1 MQRERVIDRRA
12 HRVSEFSSIAN
23 FLNVDGVPAGIS
35 TIMSGG
41 LPIDL
46 LVSPAAS
53 RTTIC
58 FFHGAV
64 EPHFTLPVLSGLGIS
79 GGIEANRVF
88 ISDPSLIL
96 DEELMLAWY
105 AGNKHQPALQSDI
118 TAVLKKVTA
127 SLESERVVFFGGSG
141 GGFAALYFA
150 HHFENSLAIVFN
162 PQTSIERYSENAVRD
177 FVRFAF
183 DDDVSHQGMLSELP
197 RTVTHDL
204 CGLYATP
211 TSAQIAYMQ
220 NLNDKDH
227 TEHHLLPFLKAVDSK
242 TKVHLLGEQWRD
254 GHTPPPKEFLS
265 HLLNLVASSAD
276 WSEGFAPFGFKN
288 LEGMSVKDAESLHT
302 LRKLNEVSSE

>member
-1 MQRERVIDRRA
+1 MQRERMIDRKA

-23 FLNVDGVPAGIS
+23 FLNVDEVPAGIS

-53 RTTIC
+53 RTTVC
-58 FFHGAV
+58 FFHGAI
-64 EPHFTLPVLSGLGIS
+64 EPHFTLPVLSGLGVS

-88 ISDPSLIL
+88 VSDPSLML
-96 DEELMLAWY
+96 DDELMLAWY
-105 AGNKHQPALQSDI
+105 AGNKHQPALQGDI

-127 SLESERVVFFGGSG
+127 SLGSERVVFFGGSG

-177 FVRFAF
+177 FVQLAF
-183 DDDVSHQGMLSELP
+183 YDDVAAQDLLSELP
-197 RTVTHDL
+197 STVTHDL
-204 CGLYATP
+204 CALYETP
-211 TSAQIAYMQ
+211 TSAQIVYIQ
-220 NLNDKDH
+220 NLNDRDH
-227 TEHHLLPFLKAVDSK
+227 LEHHLLPFLRAIDSK
-242 TKVHLLGEQWRD
+242 TEVHLLGEQWRD

-265 HLLNLVASSAD
+265 HMLNVAASSAD
-276 WSEGFAPFGFKN
+276 WSEGFAPFGFKS
-288 LEGMSVKDAESLHT
+288 LEGMSIKDEDSLHALT
-302 LRKLNEVSSE
+302 KFNEVSAE